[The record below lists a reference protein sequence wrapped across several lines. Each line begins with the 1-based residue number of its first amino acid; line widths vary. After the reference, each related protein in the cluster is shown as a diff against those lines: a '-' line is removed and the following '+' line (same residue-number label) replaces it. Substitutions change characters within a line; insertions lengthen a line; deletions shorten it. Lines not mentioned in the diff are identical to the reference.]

1 MTTTDQPKFT
11 HEVVKRN
18 VATGGRV
25 SRVSPV
31 KHFDQWTA
39 QSEADRR
46 NEREGRAHK
55 NVIWTVRSVE
65 RREWEAAQR

>member
-1 MTTTDQPKFT
+1 MNEQPTPT

-18 VATGGRV
+18 VACGGRV

-31 KHFDQWTA
+31 KHFDKWTA

-46 NEREGRAHK
+46 NEREGRAGK

-65 RREWEAAQR
+65 RRDWERANAR